1 MAKSQAYK
9 EEIYPD
15 EFTDDDKVNFDSLL
29 AQAIN
34 IYPNYESWIMKLAI
48 VAYIN
53 KENGRGIPLDKEEA
67 LKLRE
72 KYLNIQP
79 IYETP
84 PRPPTEDNLTANN
97 ILSNE

>member
-1 MAKSQAYK
+1 MAKSQSYK
-9 EEIYPD
+9 EDIYPTNWDD
-15 EFTDDDKVNFDSLL
+15 EDKVNFDSLL
-29 AQAIN
+29 AQAQS

-48 VAYIN
+48 IAHIN
-53 KENGRGIPLDKEEA
+53 KEKGNGVPLNKEEA

-72 KYLNIQP
+72 QYTSNIKG

-84 PRPPTEDNLTANN
+84 KREFKEDENN